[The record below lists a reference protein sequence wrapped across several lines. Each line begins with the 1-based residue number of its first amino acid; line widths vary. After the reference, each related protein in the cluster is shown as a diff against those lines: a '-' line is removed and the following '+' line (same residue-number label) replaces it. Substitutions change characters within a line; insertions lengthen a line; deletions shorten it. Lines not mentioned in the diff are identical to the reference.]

1 MSELRQHRA
10 AASNGENPVSTPAGL
25 TVEGLAALLREAE
38 AAHGAYERQLGQRDA
53 DWPTWYA
60 RYVLGRLQQ
69 LEGGEP
75 ATPA

>member
-1 MSELRQHRA
+1 MSI
-10 AASNGENPVSTPAGL
+10 PAGL

-38 AAHGAYERQLGQRDA
+38 EAHGAYERQLGHRDE

-60 RYVLGRLQQ
+60 RYLLGRLER
-69 LEGGEP
+69 LEAGEP